1 MIDCNFFSSFDL
13 FRSYY
18 PTSTGITDSI
28 RIRFA
33 WMVKVSHFHTKTLV
47 SKSMGWINAN
57 NLHIFLD
64 AFLVQLL
71 WIQLNEYRDRSI
83 FSVSKPSFDILLFQ
97 DLWRFKYL
105 FLQVANLK
113 LFRIQKQKFFE
124 IICILQITAI
134 LCKSSEILKQ
144 YGDLW
149 WLIDRNYR
157 AVSWTLSCTKLCI
170 KKINI

>member
-18 PTSTGITDSI
+18 PTNTGITDSI

-33 WMVKVSHFHTKTLV
+33 WMVEVSHFHTKTLV

-97 DLWRFKYL
+97 DLWRFTYI
-105 FLQVANLK
+105 FLPVFASCEPK
-113 LFRIQKQKFFE
+113 IAQKQKQFWNHM
-124 IICILQITAI
+124 LQITEL
-134 LCKSSEILKQ
+134 LCKSSEILEQ
-144 YGDLW
+144 YVPCQ
-149 WLIDRNYR
+149 IMAYR
-157 AVSWTLSCTKLCI
+157 SKL
-170 KKINI
+170 